1 MTQHTHPNRLLAQ
14 IALAVLA
21 IASAHAANFT
31 WTGGA
36 GNGTWSVGANWG
48 GTAPTGV
55 STDNMTFTGNTQTST
70 VNDLTANATFGTI
83 SFTNNNTVGS
93 AAAFNLSG
101 NAITLGGNIAATTS
115 TTVIADTIA
124 NDLVLSGSASRTVTA
139 AGNHTIAL
147 TGNVTFA
154 TANNT
159 VFGFNDASAF
169 SGAGGTIIFQ
179 NSASTPTLSYT
190 GSSTATISRA
200 ITVSGTG
207 NGLGNLRASNANSQI
222 IYNGVF
228 TGVAGQQFSLD
239 GSNTGV
245 TSDWQSDFGNG
256 NNTTTNVQKGGTG
269 NWLISG
275 AIKTGAGTLSVTN
288 GNLTVNNATSNFTG
302 GVTLTNGG
310 QLNFTSIGNSTQASA
325 LGAGNLITL
334 SNNSSSASTLNYI
347 GSTNMTTNRTIKLG
361 NVAGAATDVFT
372 GVISN
377 NGNGT
382 LVWTNSTFM
391 PTQTGYNGTR
401 SLVLSGTN
409 TGANEIRGAIIDQTA
424 VTAITNLTKNG
435 TGTWVLSGNNTYSGN
450 TNVNAGTLVISGAFA
465 GTGQLIVNN
474 AAILQ
479 FGDGTSTSGSATS
492 VNTGQSFPVG
502 TIFVNNTGTVQLN
515 FANNGTLSNA
525 VASNPSATTTLS
537 GANAAGT
544 TNTFTATSYNNGG
557 GFAVN
562 STNAGAVLAFSG
574 SGGAI
579 DLKGTNVTVGGA
591 GDTLFTSAGQGLY
604 SSSGTGS
611 VTKNGTGTLIYQGNQ
626 GYTGTTAINAGA
638 IRIDTAQTNGG
649 TYFVGNGGTT
659 GTSASLLLGGGA
671 AGLSGGI
678 SFNRTIS
685 VNGGA
690 SGNRIFGGTNTSG
703 TNTFA
708 SNITFSGSDNDG
720 TDRSITLTAA
730 TGGTV
735 NFTGGLTSGGI
746 NVGQNVTKTGNGTVQ
761 ISSTGNYYGTT
772 TINAGTLVANAAN
785 AMQNTSGITV
795 NSGGT
800 LLLNTNGTI
809 NDSATVTL
817 VGGTYALGGAFSETV
832 GSLTLSANSTI
843 DFGAGFGAS
852 TLTFNGTY
860 TPTFKLTVSNFDV
873 GDVLILGGNVTSSL
887 SNTSLFSFSGG
898 FTSSFGSGVTTIT
911 AVPEP
916 GTIAA
921 GLVIVG
927 FIAWRERKR
936 LALIVRRSTKSA
948 VIS

>member
-1 MTQHTHPNRLLAQ
+1 MTPNTHPKRLLAQ
-14 IALAVLA
+14 IALAILA
-21 IASAHAANFT
+21 FAAALPAARAANFT

-48 GTAPTGV
+48 GTAPTGA

-302 GVTLTNGG
+302 GVNVTSG

-325 LGAGNLITL
+325 LGAGNLITVGG
-334 SNNSSSASTLNYI
+334 NGTTSTLNYI

-361 NVAGAATDVFT
+361 NVAGAAGNVFT

-382 LVWTNSTFM
+382 LVWTNSAFM
-391 PTQTGYNGTR
+391 PTQTTYNGTR
-401 SLVLSGTN
+401 SLVLGGTN
-409 TGANEIRGAIIDQTA
+409 TGNNEIQGAIIDQTA
-424 VTAITNLTKNG
+424 GTAITNLTKADAG
-435 TGTWVLSGNNTYSGN
+435 KWILSGNNTY
-450 TNVNAGTLVISGAFA
+450 T
-465 GTGQLIVNN
+465 
-474 AAILQ
+474 
-479 FGDGTSTSGSATS
+479 
-492 VNTGQSFPVG
+492 
-502 TIFVNNTGTVQLN
+502 
-515 FANNGTLSNA
+515 
-525 VASNPSATTTLS
+525 
-537 GANAAGT
+537 
-544 TNTFTATSYNNGG
+544 
-557 GFAVN
+557 
-562 STNAGAVLAFSG
+562 
-574 SGGAI
+574 
-579 DLKGTNVTVGGA
+579 
-591 GDTLFTSAGQGLY
+591 
-604 SSSGTGS
+604 
-611 VTKNGTGTLIYQGNQ
+611 
-626 GYTGTTAINAGA
+626 
-638 IRIDTAQTNGG
+638 
-649 TYFVGNGGTT
+649 
-659 GTSASLLLGGGA
+659 
-671 AGLSGGI
+671 
-678 SFNRTIS
+678 
-685 VNGGA
+685 
-690 SGNRIFGGTNTSG
+690 
-703 TNTFA
+703 
-708 SNITFSGSDNDG
+708 
-720 TDRSITLTAA
+720 
-730 TGGTV
+730 
-735 NFTGGLTSGGI
+735 
-746 NVGQNVTKTGNGTVQ
+746 
-761 ISSTGNYYGTT
+761 GTT
-772 TINAGTLVANAAN
+772 TINAGTLLVNRALAAASAVSVN
-785 AMQNTSGITV
+785 SGGTLGGNGTIGGSVTV

-800 LLLNTNGTI
+800 LSPGNSPGVL
-809 NDSATVTL
+809 
-817 VGGTYALGGAFSETV
+817 TV
-832 GSLTLSANSTI
+832 GSLVLSGGSTTLLEVNGVTTRGTDYDGINITTGSGLTYGGNLTFSFGSSLANGNNLNLLSFTGSATGAFASVTSTGSYAGTWTSSNSTWS
-843 DFGAGFGAS
+843 FS
-852 TLTFNGTY
+852 NVTQTLTFDQTTG
-860 TPTFKLTVSNFDV
+860 
-873 GDVLILGGNVTSSL
+873 SL
-887 SNTSLFSFSGG
+887 SIAAIPEPATLALCLLAAVAGLRLVFVRRRAASGG
-898 FTSSFGSGVTTIT
+898 
-911 AVPEP
+911 
-916 GTIAA
+916 
-921 GLVIVG
+921 
-927 FIAWRERKR
+927 K
-936 LALIVRRSTKSA
+936 
-948 VIS
+948 